1 LQEKGIIFSYEDNC
15 SNGIS
20 YTLKFQRAKLAEL
33 VAKDKLESTLKL
45 VETESENLTCL
56 DERGKLKIF
65 SSLPELVDYFVKFRL
80 TYYDKRKAYLIDTLE
95 KELVY
100 LSNRAR
106 FIKMIIDGK
115 LKLGNRPKQE
125 IVTELDELKFDRIN
139 SSFDYLLGMQ
149 IQTLTKEKYE
159 QLVNE
164 VKDKT
169 AELVVVKK
177 TAPIDMYR
185 TDLAELKK
193 NLKTK

>member
-1 LQEKGIIFSYEDNC
+1 
-15 SNGIS
+15 
-20 YTLKFQRAKLAEL
+20 
-33 VAKDKLESTLKL
+33 
-45 VETESENLTCL
+45 
-56 DERGKLKIF
+56 
-65 SSLPELVDYFVKFRL
+65 LPELVDYFVKFRL

-125 IVTELDELKFDRIN
+125 IVLELDELKFDRIN
-139 SSFDYLLGMQ
+139 SSFDYLLSMQ

-164 VKDKT
+164 VKEKS
-169 AELVVVKK
+169 AELVIVKK

>member
-1 LQEKGIIFSYEDNC
+1 
-15 SNGIS
+15 
-20 YTLKFQRAKLAEL
+20 
-33 VAKDKLESTLKL
+33 
-45 VETESENLTCL
+45 
-56 DERGKLKIF
+56 
-65 SSLPELVDYFVKFRL
+65 
-80 TYYDKRKAYLIDTLE
+80 
-95 KELVY
+95 
-100 LSNRAR
+100 
-106 FIKMIIDGK
+106 MIIDGK

-169 AELVVVKK
+169 AELVIVKK